1 MRETTRLFLNPDLT
15 PETVAL
21 TSPETG
27 ALISVRNG
35 IDEFAEVLYKDY
47 GQFFIFSEKIFPY
60 FNNFF

>member
-1 MRETTRLFLNPDLT
+1 MRLFLNPDLT

-27 ALISVRNG
+27 AFISVRNG

-47 GQFFIFSEKIFPY
+47 GQFFIFFGR
-60 FNNFF
+60 FFRIITTFF